1 MQMGDAAS
9 EGSLATLSHLLE
21 QTATTYVRC
30 QFIDYLGLGR
40 GREVSAEYLQR
51 YSERGVAMAP
61 VNYTWDIEDHDYD
74 RRYGPEAGDVF
85 LVADPSSFVALPY
98 LKGNGHVFCDVI
110 TADGSPWPG
119 CTRQLLK
126 RIVAQAE
133 QNLGVASMG
142 FEQEGF
148 LLKKDADGF
157 RPATGFRHHTSD
169 LFDVH
174 QAFMSELLD
183 VLQQLGTPVE
193 KFNVEDGNGQIE
205 LDVKPGPPLVA
216 AEQYFRLKQAFRF
229 VARQHG
235 FVGGFMPKPFD
246 NISGSGLH
254 LHLSLHDSTGSPIFG
269 DAGTGDR
276 DGLAERARHFIGGL
290 LAHAPALVALGCPSV
305 NSYKRLRPGLF
316 APTHAAFGIGN
327 RSAMIRVLR
336 TRTGSGA
343 DPGQRIELRAADGT
357 CNPHLLAAAVLVAGL
372 DGVARAVDPGASIAA
387 DIGNLP
393 AATLATAGIRQLP
406 VNLSE
411 ALDGLEADATFRD
424 AFGTEII
431 AGFLRVKRLEWSK
444 YNAHVSDWEYARY
457 ADAF

>member
-1 MQMGDAAS
+1 MGDVAS
-9 EGSLATLSHLLE
+9 GGSLDVLRNHLE
-21 QTATTYVRC
+21 QTGTTYVRC
-30 QFIDYLGLGR
+30 QFIDYVGLGR

-51 YSERGVAMAP
+51 HFERGVATAP
-61 VNYTWDIEDHDYD
+61 VNYTWDIEDLDYD

-85 LVADPSSFVALPY
+85 LVADASSFVALPY
-98 LKGNGHVFCDVI
+98 LEGNGHVFCDVI
-110 TADGSPWPG
+110 GADGRPWPG
-119 CTRQLLK
+119 CTRQALK

-133 QNLGVASMG
+133 QELGTASMG

-148 LLKKDADGF
+148 LLRKDADGYH
-157 RPATGFRHHTSD
+157 PATAFRHHTSD

-174 QAFMSELLD
+174 QVFMAELLE
-183 VLQQLGTPVE
+183 VLRQLGTPVE

-205 LDVKPGPPLVA
+205 LNVKPGPPLVA

-229 VARQHG
+229 VARKHG

-254 LHLSLHDSTGSPIFG
+254 LHLSLRDAAGTEFFG
-269 DAGTGDR
+269 DAGIGDR
-276 DGLAERARHFIGGL
+276 DGLSDRARHFIGGL

-316 APTHAAFGIGN
+316 APTHAAYGIGN
-327 RSAMIRVLR
+327 RSAMIRVIR

-343 DPGQRIELRAADGT
+343 DPGQRIELRTADGT
-357 CNPHLLAAAVLVAGL
+357 CNPHLVAAALLAAGL
-372 DGVARAVDPGASIAA
+372 DGVERSIDPGAPIAG
-387 DIGNLP
+387 DVGNLP
-393 AATLATAGIRQLP
+393 AADLAAAGIRQLP

-411 ALDGLEADATFRD
+411 ALDALEADAAIKD
-424 AFGTEII
+424 ALGSEII
-431 AGFLRVKRLEWSK
+431 AGFLRVKRLEWAK
-444 YNAHVSDWEYARY
+444 YSAHVSDWEYARY